1 MCVLAL
7 EQNSLSFLSWSFNI
21 KQLMATEGLQKY
33 LRNNKPRSSKTVC
46 MTWQIGCW
54 ISELFGLHLLSVF
67 RAAGSHLTCYMSRAL
82 DFVTPILTERAMS
95 WLWGL
100 VEMWWSHAS
109 PTHSQLSNSCK
120 VSGSRIWWDVQ
131 RFPTLR
137 AREPES
143 VILLYMWA
151 AAWQKGNC
159 CSVQQAA
166 AAAAAYEV
174 WQQQWMDA
182 GMAGFCI
189 KHESRQ
195 R

>member
-1 MCVLAL
+1 MV
-7 EQNSLSFLSWSFNI
+7 
-21 KQLMATEGLQKY
+21 TEGLQKY

-82 DFVTPILTERAMS
+82 DFVTPILTEWAMS

-120 VSGSRIWWDVQ
+120 VSGSRNWWDVE

-137 AREPES
+137 AWECNTSICGLQPGK
-143 VILLYMWA
+143 M
-151 AAWQKGNC
+151 GNC

-166 AAAAAYEV
+166 AVYEV

-182 GMAGFCI
+182 GMAWFCI